1 MKIDIGPLMKDVE
14 RNGFTFTDGVGAA
27 GQGVMRQAALALG
40 HNKGLNATPTAIQ
53 FRLG

>member
-1 MKIDIGPLMKDVE
+1 MNIVIGKEMRDIE

-27 GQGVMRQAALALG
+27 GLGVMKQAALALG
-40 HNKGLNATPTAIQ
+40 HNRGLNATPTAIQ